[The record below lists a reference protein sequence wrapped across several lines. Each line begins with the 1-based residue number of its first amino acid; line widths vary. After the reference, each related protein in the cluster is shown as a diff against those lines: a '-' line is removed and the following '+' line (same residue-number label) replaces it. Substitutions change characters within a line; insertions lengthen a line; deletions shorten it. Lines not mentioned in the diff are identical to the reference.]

1 MAKIILIPNLTGPF
15 VPGEPNRPHLGL
27 ISLATVL
34 RNGGYDVE
42 IVDVNQV
49 EKGAS
54 LAAMRDAIMC
64 KNPAIVGF
72 STMCDHYL
80 ATLKLARACKA
91 MNTDLKI
98 ILGGPHATITDQATL
113 EAFPFIDVIARGE
126 YEQSITSLVSA
137 LATGGSLADV
147 PGVTFRDGNSMIRT
161 PCLPLLRN
169 LDALPLPDYEFYP
182 HLGSLQE
189 LPVEVGRGCPFQ
201 CTFCST
207 NDFWSRSYRLRSTSN
222 QIALLKK
229 LNTEHGVKR
238 FIFEHDNLTV
248 SREKVV
254 ELSRT
259 IRQEGLDIRWR
270 CSSRID
276 CLDEELVEEMA
287 ASGCDRVYLGIES
300 GSPRIQKLI
309 KKGIDLSRAVE
320 TVQQISRTGMRI
332 TASFIIGFPQE
343 TMDDVRQTIDLLL
356 KLKFA
361 GTSFVD
367 IFLFMLA
374 PMPRTALFKSYRKD
388 LRFDGN
394 LSVIAYTRLTDEDRE
409 TVTRYPEIFAA
420 YHYYDTPHISRDFL
434 LRTHYFFDHMLMLP
448 NTLRILY
455 QDRNL
460 GFPEQFLKQFSGLQI
475 TTAAHYHAEEQFVN
489 VSNFV
494 MDVLQ
499 RSGFGG
505 HPVHQMLKSE
515 VAINRTLQS
524 LGKRG
529 IAIGL
534 DRSG

>member
-1 MAKIILIPNLTGPF
+1 MSKIILIPNLAGLSGR
-15 VPGEPNRPHLGL
+15 GEPSRPHLGL

-34 RNGGYDVE
+34 KGGGYDVE
-42 IVDVNQV
+42 IVDVNQL

-54 LAAMRDAIMC
+54 LEAMRDAIIGR
-64 KNPAIVGF
+64 NPAIVGF
-72 STMCDHYL
+72 STMCDRYL
-80 ATLKLARACKA
+80 TTLKLACACKA
-91 MNTDLKI
+91 ANSDLRI
-98 ILGGPHATITDQATL
+98 VLGGPHATITDQATL

-126 YEQSITSLVSA
+126 YEQSIQSLVSA
-137 LATGGSLADV
+137 LFTRRSLADV
-147 PGVTFRDGNSMIRT
+147 PGVTFRDGNNVIRT

-169 LDALPLPDYEFYP
+169 LDELPLPDYAFYP
-182 HLGSLQE
+182 YVGALQE

-229 LNTEHGVKR
+229 LNTEHGTRR
-238 FIFEHDNLTV
+238 FVFEHDNLTV
-248 SREKVV
+248 SREKVL
-254 ELSRT
+254 ELSRA

-309 KKGIDLSRAVE
+309 QKGLDLSRAVE
-320 TVQQISRTGMRI
+320 TVQQISKAGMRV
-332 TASFIIGFPQE
+332 TANFIIGFPQE
-343 TMDDVRQTIDLLL
+343 TMQDLRQTIDLLL

-374 PMPRTALFKSYRKD
+374 PMPMTALFESYRKT

-409 TVTRYPEIFAA
+409 TITRYPEIFAA

-434 LRTHYFFDHMLMLP
+434 LRAHYFLDHMLMLP

-455 QDRNL
+455 QDQSLR
-460 GFPEQFLKQFSGLQI
+460 FPDRFLEQLSGLPI
-475 TTAAHYHAEEQFVN
+475 TTLAHYHAEEQFVN

-494 MDVLQ
+494 MDVLR
-499 RSGFGG
+499 RSGFEG

-529 IAIGL
+529 VAIDL
-534 DRSG
+534 SRSG